1 MKKMMRSGF
10 TLLVAAILALTL
22 AACGGNTASNNSGG
36 ALSAA
41 ASSSSDSGQASQTS
55 DNTANAD
62 EALSGAIKIDG
73 SSTVYPI
80 SQAVAE
86 EFMAKYPGVSVDV
99 SVSGTGGGF
108 EKFANGE
115 LDITGASRPQKD
127 SEREAAA
134 ANGIEGVEFKVAND
148 GLTVVINSENDWAED
163 MTVEEL
169 KKLWE
174 PAAEGTIMKWS
185 DIRDGWPDEEIHL
198 YGPGTDSG
206 TFDYFTGEIVGE
218 EGASRG
224 DYQPSEDDNVLVQG
238 VAGDKYALG
247 YFGYAYYLENQ
258 DTLKAVKIN
267 GVAPT
272 AETIEDGTYA
282 PLSRPIF
289 IYVKK
294 SELARPDIRQYL
306 EYHFTEGVSL
316 ISEVGYIPLTAEA
329 YDENL
334 AKAGLK

>member
-1 MKKMMRSGF
+1 MKNLFQSGLV
-10 TLLVAAILALTL
+10 LLTAFIAALAL
-22 AACGGNTASNNSGG
+22 AACGGKPAENALQSASG
-36 ALSAA
+36 AA
-41 ASSSSDSGQASQTS
+41 ATGGDVSGQPAQPAES
-55 DNTANAD
+55 NAKTE
-62 EALSGAIKIDG
+62 EALTGTIKIDG

-80 SQAVAE
+80 SQAMAE
-86 EFMAKYPGVSVDV
+86 EFMKKFSGVTVEV
-99 SVSGTGGGF
+99 GVSGTGGGF

-127 SEREAAA
+127 SEKEAAA
-134 ANGIEGVEFKVAND
+134 KNGIEGVEFKVAFD
-148 GLTVVINSENDWAED
+148 GLTVVINKKNDWAED

-174 PAAEGTIMKWS
+174 PAAEGTVLKWS
-185 DIRDGWPDEEIHL
+185 QIRDGWPDEEIRL

-206 TFDYFTGEIVGE
+206 TFDYFTGVIVGE

-224 DYQPSEDDNVLVQG
+224 DYQSSEDDNVLVQG

-247 YFGYAYYLENQ
+247 YFGYAYYLENR

-272 AETIEDGTYA
+272 AETIENGTYS

-294 SELARPDIRQYL
+294 SGLARPDIQKYL
-306 EYHFTEGVSL
+306 EFHFTEGVKL
-316 ISEVGYIPLTAEA
+316 ISEAGYIPLAPEA
-329 YDENL
+329 YEENL
-334 AKAGLK
+334 AKAGL